1 MPTGNFRNLT
11 DHMARGNVNFGTH
24 TFAAMLVTSDL
35 SEANLD
41 AWVNRSNV
49 TNEVAAGGGYTTGG
63 VAVTATIGALDTT
76 NNRLP
81 ITFSNPNWPTSSI
94 TARGAI
100 VYRTV
105 GSAATDLLVT
115 YVDFGANVTSTAAA
129 FTVTFSAPLFVNA

>member
-115 YVDFGANVTSTAAA
+115 YVDFKELLREA
-129 FTVTFSAPLFVNA
+129 LR